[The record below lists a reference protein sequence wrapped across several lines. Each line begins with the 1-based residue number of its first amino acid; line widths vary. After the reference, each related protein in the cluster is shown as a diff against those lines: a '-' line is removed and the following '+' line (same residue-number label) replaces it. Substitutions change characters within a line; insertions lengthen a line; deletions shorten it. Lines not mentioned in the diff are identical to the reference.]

1 MDINTILEVI
11 IAVAALLV
19 TAFLIPF
26 LRNKKSADEWQE
38 LLNKVEIAVSAAEQI
53 FDYKDN
59 DKKYNYVDKI
69 IASKFPALSVYE
81 RQMLIER
88 TVQEFSNIKN
98 ELVE

>member
-1 MDINTILEVI
+1 MNYTILEVTLS
-11 IAVAALLV
+11 IAVILV

-26 LRNKKSADEWQE
+26 LRKKKSVDEWQE

-53 FDYKDN
+53 FDYQDN
-59 DKKYNYVDKI
+59 EKKYNYVDKI

-88 TVQEFSNIKN
+88 TVQEFNNIKS

>member
-1 MDINTILEVI
+1 METYDILNFAIVVL
-11 IAVAALLV
+11 AAGI
-19 TAFLIPF
+19 TYFLIPAIKS
-26 LRNKKSADEWQE
+26 KKTNED
-38 LLNKVEIAVSAAEQI
+38 LKTVMNKVEIAVSAAEQI

-69 IASKFPALSVYE
+69 IANKFPALSVYE

-88 TVQEFSNIKN
+88 TVQEFNNIKS

>member
-1 MDINTILEVI
+1 MNYTILEVTLS
-11 IAVAALLV
+11 IAVILV

-26 LRNKKSADEWQE
+26 LRDKKSGQEWQE
-38 LLNKVEIAVSAAEQI
+38 VLNKVEIAVSAAEQI
-53 FDYKDN
+53 FEYQDN

-88 TVQEFSNIKN
+88 TVQEFNNIKS

>member
-1 MDINTILEVI
+1 MNYTILEVTLS
-11 IAVAALLV
+11 IAVIFV

-26 LRNKKSADEWQE
+26 LRKKKSADEWQE
-38 LLNKVEIAVSAAEQI
+38 VLNKVEVAVSAAEQI

-88 TVQEFSNIKN
+88 TVQEFKGFKN